1 MRSAREGDRLWW
13 LASTK
18 KSHVYEARLR
28 GECFKSIW
36 NCIEFNKTNIFYYFR
51 PKWMIIIQT
60 TCKKVNS
67 LNNFLL
73 TKKKKKRGQNWKLSF
88 VKTATRVL
96 NENIKKERNR
106 TTWIFCLANS
116 SCARYYVVER
126 TLSQNRLSLFMSY
139 EYLTNEIYMSSKF
152 YSNLFPILCSTFPNE
167 CKHFDSKQAKLLINF
182 ILDWP
187 SI

>member
-36 NCIEFNKTNIFYYFR
+36 NCIEFHKTNIFYYFR

-60 TCKKVNS
+60 TCKKVNNP
-67 LNNFLL
+67 NNFLL
-73 TKKKKKRGQNWKLSF
+73 KKKWTKLKIIIRKNSYEL
-88 VKTATRVL
+88 L

-139 EYLTNEIYMSSKF
+139 EYFNQRNIHVIDISFKF
-152 YSNLFPILCSTFPNE
+152 IPLILCSTFPNQF
-167 CKHFDSKQAKLLINF
+167 KHFDSKQANIADKFHSRLT
-182 ILDWP
+182 
-187 SI
+187 